1 MTCGDA
7 ADTPSDLLVSL
18 SVVADVARGLP
29 LSRAPSVPR
38 ARTVTTV
45 ARMGEDGQQA
55 APTRR
60 ATAERAVQTAMADQ
74 AVSRVAPAEAT
85 GIPRVTLVRRLSG
98 RAPFTVTELAAV
110 AGALGVPLTDL
121 LPSEVA

>member
-1 MTCGDA
+1 
-7 ADTPSDLLVSL
+7 
-18 SVVADVARGLP
+18 
-29 LSRAPSVPR
+29 
-38 ARTVTTV
+38 
-45 ARMGEDGQQA
+45 
-55 APTRR
+55 
-60 ATAERAVQTAMADQ
+60 MADQ